1 MTRLMEAKTGYY
13 LLLRSHF
20 IMLHKQLA
28 LYNYYHYFNDCF
40 STYLTKNMKDLEGH
54 VKYIIYTFCSF
65 KKWKSLVDKIQACNL
80 HIFKKLHD
88 TITIIFTQ
96 NFEQFFISF
105 NSTQH
110 FVLSLRKVDIILMSC
125 KSINKN
131 KSWRPIRQL
140 EIVLRFLSP
149 RKLNK

>member
-1 MTRLMEAKTGYY
+1 M
-13 LLLRSHF
+13 
-20 IMLHKQLA
+20 
-28 LYNYYHYFNDCF
+28 
-40 STYLTKNMKDLEGH
+40 
-54 VKYIIYTFCSF
+54 
-65 KKWKSLVDKIQACNL
+65 

-88 TITIIFTQ
+88 VITIIFTP

-110 FVLSLRKVDIILMSC
+110 FVLSLRKGDIILMSC

-149 RKLNK
+149 SKLNKWFSVERFNAPTKNFWIDSETQNTKISCSLLSLCTALKSSPIALRGVLRGVLLGVSPVVYHRLKQVPR